1 MKIDRTSLIKMGN
14 FIANKRKAK
23 GYTQKQLAEIID
35 VGDKTIS
42 KWEQGDLA
50 PDITLL
56 KTLSEVLDTNIDS
69 IVNGRDN
76 NTFFSYSFF
85 KSKRR
90 LLLFSLVFTLIVLL
104 LCLFFNDRGKCELYR
119 LSSSNPFTVEGY
131 LVNNG
136 NQSVLMI
143 GKIKTNDINNNI
155 KNDTIKSATITIYS
169 NDKVIET
176 KYFDFK
182 HPSMIEKFFNDN
194 SFLVSSNTKFNK
206 EDIRIKYEFL
216 NLDGSKFEYFSVFK

>member
-90 LLLFSLVFTLIVLL
+90 LLLFSLVFTLIFLL
-104 LCLFFNDRGKCELYR
+104 LCLFFNNRGNCELYK
-119 LSSSNPFTVEGY
+119 LNSSGSYMVDGY
-131 LVNNG
+131 LINSG
-136 NQSVLMI
+136 DQSILVI
-143 GKIKTNDINNNI
+143 QKIKINNLDDNVKKDIIKSVVVSISSDDKIVEVRNFNFKEKYTMEDFFSDNYILLSEDTRINRDNI
-155 KNDTIKSATITIYS
+155 K
-169 NDKVIET
+169 
-176 KYFDFK
+176 
-182 HPSMIEKFFNDN
+182 
-194 SFLVSSNTKFNK
+194 
-206 EDIRIKYEFL
+206 IKYEFYNL
-216 NLDGSKFEYFSVFK
+216 NGNKYEYFFYI